1 MIYYLFSCWKQIS
14 FPRDWQRW
22 PCEDREQFVSCFT
35 ETFLKELVIHSGQR
49 NDSILSHPPFTD
61 TVHLPGMHAAFAI
74 KHRIIKGEFSSTTMW
89 VHPCNSTMPLLPYI
103 RSQHDSSSKSLVGNG
118 FWRLPEISH
127 PVPRIKS
134 SPEVRI
140 KAKAPSVLGVTSNN
154 TELPLLAQRSNT
166 LMSPWQVSN
175 GSPTAPEG
183 RPHSFVFNCIKE
195 TLTKNVVLSCY
206 VPTEC
211 EKLLRN
217 QVFLKAP
224 LCTIKLTVDTWETCQ
239 LRP

>member
-1 MIYYLFSCWKQIS
+1 MTLWRSWAIHFLFH
-14 FPRDWQRW
+14 RDIFERIGH
-22 PCEDREQFVSCFT
+22 S
-35 ETFLKELVIHSGQR
+35 SGQR

-134 SPEVRI
+134 FPEVRI
-140 KAKAPSVLGVTSNN
+140 KAKAMQLQVFWGSHLTTQSCHSWLRGATPSCPRGRWATGLQQ
-154 TELPLLAQRSNT
+154 LLKDDHTALSST
-166 LMSPWQVSN
+166 VS
-175 GSPTAPEG
+175 
-183 RPHSFVFNCIKE
+183 R
-195 TLTKNVVLSCY
+195 
-206 VPTEC
+206 
-211 EKLLRN
+211 KLLQRM
-217 QVFLKAP
+217 LY
-224 LCTIKLTVDTWETCQ
+224 
-239 LRP
+239 